1 MTAICAEKVA
11 EFLRMLQL
19 FKGNEGSDSE
29 VHGNICAYKFAINT
43 FLSCVIAVG
52 ENFNLKEAFTQELC
66 LMSST

>member
-1 MTAICAEKVA
+1 
-11 EFLRMLQL
+11 MLQL

-52 ENFNLKEAFTQELC
+52 ENFNLKEAFAQELC